1 MLTFLPSTLTSPIIT
16 LVVGHDQRLFAA
28 HEDVLSQ
35 SPFFAAALQDN
46 WLDAS
51 TKKVNLPDE

>member
-1 MLTFLPSTLTSPIIT
+1 M
-16 LVVGHDQRLFAA
+16 VVGRDQRLFAA

-46 WLDAS
+46 WLDGG
-51 TKKVNLPDE
+51 TKKVTLPDEYTFLRRVNSFLL